1 MADLPQDD
9 TSTRMAPTNNDL
21 GNALEGFMNGSGDQS
36 SVQTTENADFI
47 QKMSHTTDLESLQD
61 AASNEPKV
69 DPKPEDV
76 VSPEPAV
83 EDVDDT
89 EYLELKVKGRKEPVK
104 VPKNWDDEK
113 VQEYLNKGARFD
125 TKMSELAQ
133 IQKDLQA
140 ERERLKDYD
149 SKAEVASRVEQA
161 QKLAAEGY
169 REHALRVLL
178 GDQAEEYID
187 AITSER
193 EEYKNADPMRRLEI
207 EKERAERDKTLRTK
221 QAEDKIA
228 ELEARLN
235 ARSEEVQEAEY
246 TGYIEDAKS
255 RYDLSQW
262 VEDSDHASDLNDML
276 EASAMREIQRLQRQR
291 EADGRENI
299 TQRDIRRAFATRAKR
314 LVANIEGQSSKKA
327 DAKVSQTAETAKK
340 NAQVASTKA
349 YADGS
354 NPLAD
359 WSKKGGSM
367 ADLVNAMRRPGSLL

>member
-9 TSTRMAPTNNDL
+9 TSTRMASTNNDL
-21 GNALEGFMNGSGDQS
+21 GNALDSFMGGQGDQTT
-36 SVQTTENADFI
+36 VQTTDTADFI
-47 QKMSHTTDLESLQD
+47 QKMSHTTDLEALQD
-61 AASNEPKV
+61 QASEPAV
-69 DPKPEDV
+69 DPKVKDV
-76 VSPEPAV
+76 VGNDPPVDEPG
-83 EDVDDT
+83 EDDFI
-89 EYLELKVKGRKEPVK
+89 ELKVKGRKEPVK
-104 VPKNWDDEK
+104 IPKKWDDEK

-133 IQKDLQA
+133 MQKDLQA

-149 SKAEVASRVEQA
+149 SKSEVASRVAEA

-187 AITSER
+187 AITAER

-207 EKERAERDKTLRTK
+207 EKERSEREKALRTK

-262 VEDSDHASDLNDML
+262 VEDADHASDLNDML

-291 EADGRENI
+291 EAEGRENI

-359 WSKKGGSM
+359 WSKSGGSM
-367 ADLVNAMRRPGSLL
+367 SDLVNAMRRPGSLL

>member
-21 GNALEGFMNGSGDQS
+21 GNALDSFMGGQGDQTT
-36 SVQTTENADFI
+36 VQTTDSADFI
-47 QKMSHTTDLESLQD
+47 QKMSHTTDLETLQD
-61 AASNEPKV
+61 QASEPVV
-69 DPKPEDV
+69 DPKVEDV
-76 VSPEPAV
+76 VGNDPPVDEPG
-83 EDVDDT
+83 EDDFI
-89 EYLELKVKGRKEPVK
+89 ELKVKGRKEPVK
-104 VPKNWDDEK
+104 IPKNWDDEK

-133 IQKDLQA
+133 MQKDLQA

-149 SKAEVASRVEQA
+149 SKSEVASRVAEA

-187 AITSER
+187 AITAER

-207 EKERAERDKTLRTK
+207 EKERSERDKTLRTK

-246 TGYIEDAKS
+246 TGYVEDAKS

-262 VEDSDHASDLNDML
+262 VEDADHASDLNDML

-291 EADGRENI
+291 EAEGRENI

-359 WSKKGGSM
+359 WSKGGGSM
-367 ADLVNAMRRPGSLL
+367 SDLVNAMRRPGSLL